1 MLADLVGGCACAMR
15 SSSNPKVALARLV
28 PPVTIPPSKVRFAP
42 LRGANVAG
50 SPNRTLFVRFYL
62 IWVYLVLFVRS
73 ALIWTSHVYLKCF
86 VRSGQLHYFRR
97 LIRSGRWSV
106 AGACLFGACRPTCTF
121 FIVFKRNLCS
131 EVKVLKT
138 FCIYPRAEIDFFY
151 NFLCSALPN

>member
-73 ALIWTSHVYLKCF
+73 ALIWSSHVICGPSYLKSF
-86 VRSGQLHYFRR
+86 VRSGALHYLRD
-97 LIRSGRWSV
+97 LIRSGRWLV
-106 AGACLFGACRPTCTF
+106 GGTF
-121 FIVFKRNLCS
+121 IWGKWH
-131 EVKVLKT
+131 
-138 FCIYPRAEIDFFY
+138 D
-151 NFLCSALPN
+151 

>member
-86 VRSGQLHYFRR
+86 VRSGQLHYLRR
-97 LIRSGRWSV
+97 LIRSGTLVGS
-106 AGACLFGACRPTCTF
+106 GAV
-121 FIVFKRNLCS
+121 FIWGISPNLH
-131 EVKVLKT
+131 
-138 FCIYPRAEIDFFY
+138 FFY
-151 NFLCSALPN
+151 CF